1 MPTLTLIR
9 GLPGSGKSTLAKS
22 LGCLHVEAD
31 MFFQRDG
38 KYQWDAKKIKQAH
51 IWCLSTARMASSH
64 RCDVVVS
71 NTFTTIKEM
80 QPYFE
85 MVYDK
90 LVVIK
95 CVGNFKSVHD
105 VPEETLKKMAARWED
120 YEGETVHAV

>member
-1 MPTLTLIR
+1 MTTLVLIR

-31 MFFQRDG
+31 MFFMRDAV
-38 KYQWDAKKIKQAH
+38 YQYDKKRIKQAH
-51 IWCLSTARMASSH
+51 IWCLSTARMASGY

-80 QPYFE
+80 EPYFG

-90 LVVIK
+90 LRVIK
-95 CVGNFKSVHD
+95 CVGDYGNVHD
-105 VPEETLKKMAARWED
+105 VPADVLKKMASRWED
-120 YEGETVHAV
+120 YEGEEIYG